1 MHFEILTGGRNSVFL
16 PNTSDPLEAGSQ
28 VLQKDR
34 NGDSLIWLAAS
45 TMTFESELMDGGCQ
59 GGSIG

>member
-1 MHFEILTGGRNSVFL
+1 MFL
-16 PNTSDPLEAGSQ
+16 PETSDPLEAGSQ

-45 TMTFESELMDGGCQ
+45 TMTFESELMDGAMPGWLNRLN
-59 GGSIG
+59 G